1 MRISSPAFEPNQ
13 MIPEVYTCEG
23 QNTNPPL
30 EISDVPQNAESL
42 TLIMD
47 DPDAATDPDGPGKTF
62 THWMIWNIPP
72 NTRNIDAENI
82 TSQAIQGINDSEKVG
97 YTGPCPPNGTHRY
110 FFKLYA
116 LNRKLDLT
124 PNVTN
129 QELEREI
136 NNSMIVKAELVG
148 LYSKKNGSSK

>member
-13 MIPEVYTCEG
+13 MIPAVYTCVG
-23 QNTNPPL
+23 QNINPPL

-47 DPDAATDPDGPGKTF
+47 DPDAPAGTF

-72 NTRNIDAENI
+72 NTQNIDSANI
-82 TSQAIQGINDSEKVG
+82 SPQAIQGVNDSEKAG

-124 PNVTN
+124 PNVTK